1 MAREFVVPMRG
12 KTSSAAG
19 SGSRAKKRSRLPAN
33 EALEKKRG
41 ESPRLYIVSAPGHRL
56 PSARVAEKG
65 AVYRIRGKQALVDEF
80 KAANRQAVW
89 VAPNLESLAPLVRE
103 APIARGEQRLVVL
116 GEMQEVTHHL
126 LSALFRYV
134 VSATDHFRLLEL
146 DELMEVLS
154 SPGREDLFIGGAVDK
169 ERGAVL
175 LYRGS
180 VEPLVVPL
188 VWFRNKSSKATADP
202 DSFEV
207 TDFGQTV
214 KLGAFEASADAI
226 LYEFDPEY
234 RRRARK
240 RAIYEGSSFGA
251 SVRRLRLQKGLSR
264 RDFPGVTE
272 KEIARIERNEITR
285 PHART
290 LEILASSLGV
300 PVAQLTTY

>member
-1 MAREFVVPMRG
+1 MRV
-12 KTSSAAG
+12 KTSSAAR
-19 SGSRAKKRSRLPAN
+19 SGSHSKKRSRVPAHKP
-33 EALEKKRG
+33 LEEERG

-65 AVYRIRGKQALVDEF
+65 AVYRIRGKQALVEEF

-89 VAPNLESLAPLVRE
+89 VAPNLESLAPLVKE
-103 APIARGEQRLVVL
+103 APAARGEQRLVVL
-116 GEMQEVTHHL
+116 GEMREVTHHL

-134 VSATDHFRLLEL
+134 VTASDHFRLLEL
-146 DELMEVLS
+146 DELMEVLT
-154 SPGREDLFIGGAVDK
+154 SPDREDLFIGGAVDK

-188 VWFRNKSSKATADP
+188 AWFRNKSSEAVADP
-202 DSFEV
+202 DQFDV

-234 RRRARK
+234 RRRSRK
-240 RAIYEGSSFGA
+240 RALYEDSSFGA

-264 RDFPGVTE
+264 RDFPGITE
-272 KEIARIERNEITR
+272 KEIARIERNEISR

-300 PVAQLTTY
+300 PVEELATY

>member
-1 MAREFVVPMRG
+1 MRV
-12 KTSSAAG
+12 KTSSAAR
-19 SGSRAKKRSRLPAN
+19 SGSHSKKRSRVPAHKP
-33 EALEKKRG
+33 LEEERG

-65 AVYRIRGKQALVDEF
+65 AVYRIRGKQALVEEF

-89 VAPNLESLAPLVRE
+89 VAPNLESLAPLVKE
-103 APIARGEQRLVVL
+103 APAARGEQRLVVL
-116 GEMQEVTHHL
+116 GEMREVTHHL

-134 VSATDHFRLLEL
+134 VTASDHFRLLEL
-146 DELMEVLS
+146 DELMEVLT
-154 SPGREDLFIGGAVDK
+154 SPDRGDLFIGGAVDE

-188 VWFRNKSSKATADP
+188 AWFRNKSSEAVADP
-202 DSFEV
+202 DQFDV

-234 RRRARK
+234 RRRSRK
-240 RAIYEGSSFGA
+240 RALYEDSSFGA

-264 RDFPGVTE
+264 RDFPGITE
-272 KEIARIERNEITR
+272 KEIARIERNEISR

-300 PVAQLTTY
+300 PVEELATY

>member
-1 MAREFVVPMRG
+1 
-12 KTSSAAG
+12 
-19 SGSRAKKRSRLPAN
+19 
-33 EALEKKRG
+33 
-41 ESPRLYIVSAPGHRL
+41 
-56 PSARVAEKG
+56 VAEKG

-80 KAANRQAVW
+80 KVANKQAVW

-103 APIARGEQRLVVL
+103 APAARGEQRLVVL
-116 GEMQEVTHHL
+116 GKMREVTHL
-126 LSALFRYV
+126 LLGALFRYV
-134 VSATDHFRLLEL
+134 VTATDHFRLLEL
-146 DELMEVLS
+146 DELMEVLA

-188 VWFRNKSSKATADP
+188 RWFRNGASKAAADP

-214 KLGAFEASADAI
+214 KLGPFEASTDAI

-240 RAIYEGSSFGA
+240 RALDEDSSFGA
-251 SVRRLRLQKGLSR
+251 SVRRLRLQQGLSR

-272 KEIARIERNEITR
+272 KAVARIERNEINR

-300 PVAQLTTY
+300 PVEELAAY

>member
-1 MAREFVVPMRG
+1 MKV

-19 SGSRAKKRSRLPAN
+19 RESRAKKRSRVPTHKP
-33 EALEKKRG
+33 LEEERG
-41 ESPRLYIVSAPGHRL
+41 ESARLYIVSAPGQRL
-56 PSARVAEKG
+56 PSARVAEKD
-65 AVYRIRGKQALVDEF
+65 AVYRIRSKQALVDEF

-103 APIARGEQRLVVL
+103 APAAKGEQRLVVL
-116 GEMQEVTHHL
+116 GGMQEVTRCL

-134 VSATDHFRLLEL
+134 VAASDHFRLLEL
-146 DELMEVLS
+146 DALMDVLT
-154 SPGREDLFIGGAVDK
+154 SPGREDLFIGGAVDG

-188 VWFRNKSSKATADP
+188 AWFRNKSSEAVADP
-202 DSFEV
+202 DQFEI

-226 LYEFDPEY
+226 LNEFDPEY

-240 RAIYEGSSFGA
+240 RALHEDSSFGA

-272 KEIARIERNEITR
+272 KEIARIERNEISR

-300 PVAQLTTY
+300 PVEELATY

>member
-1 MAREFVVPMRG
+1 
-12 KTSSAAG
+12 
-19 SGSRAKKRSRLPAN
+19 
-33 EALEKKRG
+33 
-41 ESPRLYIVSAPGHRL
+41 
-56 PSARVAEKG
+56 VAEKH
-65 AVYRIRGKQALVDEF
+65 AVYRIRGKQALIDEF
-80 KAANRQAVW
+80 KASNRQAVW
-89 VAPNLESLAPLVRE
+89 VAPNLESLVPLVRE
-103 APIARGEQRLVVL
+103 APAARGEQRLVLL
-116 GEMQEVTHHL
+116 GGLHEVTHHL

-134 VSATDHFRLLEL
+134 VTATKHVRLLVL
-146 DELMEVLS
+146 DELMEVLA

-169 ERGAVL
+169 EGGAVL
-175 LYRGS
+175 FYRGN

-188 VWFRNKSSKATADP
+188 AWFRNKSSKATADP

-214 KLGAFEASADAI
+214 KLGAFEASASAI

-240 RAIYEGSSFGA
+240 RALYEDSSFGA

-272 KEIARIERNEITR
+272 KAIARIERNEIVR

-300 PVAQLTTY
+300 PVEDLATY

>member
-1 MAREFVVPMRG
+1 MRV

-19 SGSRAKKRSRLPAN
+19 RGSRGKKRSLVPPN
-33 EALEKKRG
+33 EALEEERHK
-41 ESPRLYIVSAPGHRL
+41 SPRLYIVSAPGHPL
-56 PSARVAEKG
+56 PSARVAEED

-80 KAANRQAVW
+80 KAANKHAVW
-89 VAPNLESLAPLVRE
+89 VAPNLESLAPLVRA
-103 APIARGEQRLVVL
+103 APVARGEQRLVVL
-116 GEMQEVTHHL
+116 GEMREVTHHFL
-126 LSALFRYV
+126 TALFRHV

-146 DELMEVLS
+146 DELMEVLT
-154 SPGREDLFIGGAVDK
+154 SPGRADLFIGGAVDE

-188 VWFRNKSSKATADP
+188 PWFRNKSSKATADP

-240 RAIYEGSSFGA
+240 RALYEDSSFGA

-272 KEIARIERNEITR
+272 KEIARIERNEISR

-300 PVAQLTTY
+300 PLAELATY

>member
-1 MAREFVVPMRG
+1 MRV
-12 KTSSAAG
+12 KTSSTPG
-19 SGSRAKKRSRLPAN
+19 RKSHVKKRSGVPTHKPL
-33 EALEKKRG
+33 EAARG
-41 ESPRLYIVSAPGHRL
+41 ESARLYIVSTPGHRL
-56 PSARVAEKG
+56 PPARVAKKN

-80 KAANRQAVW
+80 KAAKKQAVW
-89 VAPNLESLAPLVRE
+89 VAPNLESLAHLVRE
-103 APIARGEQRLVVL
+103 APAARGEQRLVVL
-116 GEMQEVTHHL
+116 GGMREIPHYL

-134 VSATDHFRLLEL
+134 VTATDQFRLLEL
-146 DELMEVLS
+146 DELMEVLT
-154 SPGREDLFIGGAVDK
+154 SPGREDLIIGGAVDR

-180 VEPLVVPL
+180 VEPLIVPL
-188 VWFRNKSSKATADP
+188 AWFRNKSSEAVADP
-202 DSFEV
+202 DQFEV

-234 RRRARK
+234 RRRVRK
-240 RAIYEGSSFGA
+240 RALYEDSSFGA

-272 KEIARIERNEITR
+272 KEIARIERNEISR

-300 PVAQLTTY
+300 PVEELATY

>member
-1 MAREFVVPMRG
+1 MTV

-19 SGSRAKKRSRLPAN
+19 SGSRAKKRGPVPAN
-33 EALEKKRG
+33 DSRGEERG

-56 PSARVAEKG
+56 PSVRVDEKG

-80 KAANRQAVW
+80 KVANKQAVW

-103 APIARGEQRLVVL
+103 APAARGEQRLVVL
-116 GEMQEVTHHL
+116 GKMREVTHL
-126 LSALFRYV
+126 LLGALFRHV
-134 VSATDHFRLLEL
+134 VTATDHFRLLEL
-146 DELMEVLS
+146 DELMEVLA

-188 VWFRNKSSKATADP
+188 RWLRNGASKAAADP

-214 KLGAFEASADAI
+214 KLGPFEASTDAI

-240 RAIYEGSSFGA
+240 RALDEDSSFGA
-251 SVRRLRLQKGLSR
+251 SVRRLRLQQGLSR

-272 KEIARIERNEITR
+272 KAVARIERNEINR

-300 PVAQLTTY
+300 PVEELSAY